1 VPSWDGLPAYSLFV
15 ITLLYGPFRKGGN
28 LPRLLV
34 HELEDRPRLPLAA
47 SSPQQGRISPSRQAR
62 PAPFSALINC
72 RLIRTRSAAFL
83 HASFKDVCNPELL
96 RDLVLIVRIALVF
109 LGGSA

>member
-1 VPSWDGLPAYSLFV
+1 
-15 ITLLYGPFRKGGN
+15 
-28 LPRLLV
+28 
-34 HELEDRPRLPLAA
+34 
-47 SSPQQGRISPSRQAR
+47 
-62 PAPFSALINC
+62 
-72 RLIRTRSAAFL
+72 LIRTRSAAFL